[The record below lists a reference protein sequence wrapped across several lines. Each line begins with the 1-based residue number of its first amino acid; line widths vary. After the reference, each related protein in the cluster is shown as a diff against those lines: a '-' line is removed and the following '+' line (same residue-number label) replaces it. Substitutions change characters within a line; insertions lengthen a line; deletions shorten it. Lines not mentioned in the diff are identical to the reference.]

1 MVTDVAAKYDQH
13 TTPPLCTHIITTRT
27 MLHTAMS
34 KAGVCLAVLLRRLY
48 DCIVRNGMSM
58 SMSEF
63 KVRVSDLIKE
73 LFVSEDIDEFKR

>member
-1 MVTDVAAKYDQH
+1 
-13 TTPPLCTHIITTRT
+13 
-27 MLHTAMS
+27 
-34 KAGVCLAVLLRRLY
+34 
-48 DCIVRNGMSM
+48 MSM